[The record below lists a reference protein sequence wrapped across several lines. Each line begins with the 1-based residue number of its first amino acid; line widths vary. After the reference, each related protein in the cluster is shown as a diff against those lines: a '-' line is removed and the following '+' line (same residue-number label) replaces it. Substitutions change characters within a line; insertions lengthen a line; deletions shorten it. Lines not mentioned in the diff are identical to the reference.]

1 VNQEI
6 SKLFAFLAN
15 TISVLLVCSLVWESN
30 VPQLFNLNLEAWR
43 KQSPA
48 GNDTRDIE
56 ILAVSELIEF
66 HNFSFVSPDILYLHW
81 KHAQPLPYLI
91 SHPSLAFSPNQ
102 HKSMVFRGMSLG
114 SSESNVLSIF
124 QERPDLIVIQ
134 RGFSVHSQRANTLW
148 ETNIKT
154 CYNQLSNVS
163 GTKLVELK
171 AFQRKDDC

>member
-1 VNQEI
+1 MNQEI
-6 SKLFAFLAN
+6 SKLFAFLVN
-15 TISVLLVCSLVWESN
+15 TIFVLLVCSLVWESN
-30 VPQLFNLNLEAWR
+30 VSQLFNLNLEAWR
-43 KQSPA
+43 KQPPP

-66 HNFSFVSPDILYLHW
+66 HNFNFVSPDILYLHW
-81 KHAQPLPYLI
+81 KHAKPLPYLI
-91 SHPSLAFSPNQ
+91 SHPSLAFPPNQ

-114 SSESNVLSIF
+114 SNESNVLSIF
-124 QERPDLIVIQ
+124 QERPDLIVI
-134 RGFSVHSQRANTLW
+134 RNGFSANSQGSDALW

-154 CYNQLSNVS
+154 CYNQLSSVL